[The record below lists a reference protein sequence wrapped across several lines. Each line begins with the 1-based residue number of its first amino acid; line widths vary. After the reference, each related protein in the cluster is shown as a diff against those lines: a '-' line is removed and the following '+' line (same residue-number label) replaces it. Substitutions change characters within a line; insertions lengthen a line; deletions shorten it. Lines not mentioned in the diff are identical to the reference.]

1 MALSL
6 ELFLIPD
13 EKINRLRRKLITLGL
28 EPSGFNDNKGNYFTI
43 WNGSLQ
49 GTFLQLRIG
58 GEESF
63 MNQIRGKEGLYF
75 DEVMSYNTKEDLY
88 GFIDSIDEKE
98 ELDF

>member
-1 MALSL
+1 MASSL
-6 ELFLIPD
+6 KIFLIPD

-49 GTFLQLRIG
+49 GTFLQLSIG
-58 GEESF
+58 REESF

-88 GFIDSIDEKE
+88 DFIYEKE
-98 ELDF
+98 ELT